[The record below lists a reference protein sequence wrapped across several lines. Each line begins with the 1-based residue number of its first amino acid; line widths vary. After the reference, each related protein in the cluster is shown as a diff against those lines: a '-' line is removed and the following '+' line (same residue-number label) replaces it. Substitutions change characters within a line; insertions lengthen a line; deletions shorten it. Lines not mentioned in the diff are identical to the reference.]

1 MKEMDLASYKKGY
14 KDGVASG
21 EINKAAVK
29 NAYRKGAQHFVKR
42 LLDTIDIIHTFP
54 RENLTDTQ
62 RVKDWLQNELNKAN
76 QNTTQSNIIEV
87 INSRRGFP

>member
-1 MKEMDLASYKKGY
+1 LKEKELTSYKKGY
-14 KDGVASG
+14 RDGVASG
-21 EINKAAVK
+21 EINRATVK
-29 NAYRKGAQHFVKR
+29 NAYRKGAQHFIKR

-76 QNTTQSNIIEV
+76 ENATQNNIIEV
-87 INSRRGFP
+87 INTRRGLP